1 MLFEDVKVLF
11 RVKRVTASDAELA
24 IHLTKPI
31 TRTFGFS
38 SFTGLHHLEH
48 IYTFTNE
55 ELNLNI
61 FYIIF

>member
-31 TRTFGFS
+31 TRTFG
-38 SFTGLHHLEH
+38 LLVC
-48 IYTFTNE
+48 IIWNTFIPSLMKN
-55 ELNLNI
+55 
-61 FYIIF
+61 